1 MGSGQWLALHASL
14 LLITPA
20 QSIGLGRGRIDACT
34 LSHLSASAC
43 PFAEEQP
50 AAFAVPPSALLRA
63 GRACAPRM
71 AENPP
76 PRMAENPP
84 PPPPPLDVGDYRA
97 TASPTKWLVSSL
109 TAVVNALFAPEVA
122 ARAPELG
129 ERLSVQQLRDGLRD
143 DYTLRNYLWT
153 GDIDSNL

>member
-1 MGSGQWLALHASL
+1 
-14 LLITPA
+14 
-20 QSIGLGRGRIDACT
+20 
-34 LSHLSASAC
+34 
-43 PFAEEQP
+43 
-50 AAFAVPPSALLRA
+50 
-63 GRACAPRM
+63 
-71 AENPP
+71 
-76 PRMAENPP
+76 MAENPP

-143 DYTLRNYLWT
+143 DYTLCNYLWT